1 MQTTFILAGN
11 FNVTP
16 FEIMH
21 QDLDEVIMIV
31 NYLAESGKA
40 SKQDD
45 IKTKNILNEKEQ
57 DRSFWA
63 ALQVVELW
71 QMKHWARLLVQTL
84 PI

>member
-11 FNVTP
+11 FGVTP
-16 FEIMH
+16 FEIMR

-45 IKTKNILNEKEQ
+45 IKTKNILTEKEQ
-57 DRSFWA
+57 DKSFWA
-63 ALQVVELW
+63 AL
-71 QMKHWARLLVQTL
+71 
-84 PI
+84 

>member
-11 FNVTP
+11 FGVTP
-16 FEIMH
+16 FEIMR

-40 SKQDD
+40 SKQDG
-45 IKTKNILNEKEQ
+45 IKTNNFINEKEQ

-63 ALQVVELW
+63 AL
-71 QMKHWARLLVQTL
+71 
-84 PI
+84 

>member
-11 FNVTP
+11 FGVTP
-16 FEIMH
+16 FEIMR

-40 SKQDD
+40 NKQDH
-45 IKTKNILNEKEQ
+45 INTKNILNEKEQ

-63 ALQVVELW
+63 AL
-71 QMKHWARLLVQTL
+71 
-84 PI
+84 